1 MESEKRI
8 GDIISLV
15 KVLGKSI
22 PPYKT
27 EKEIRETLER
37 FPNVYSDWI
46 EVGRSN
52 EMIFEIRQRKTKKW
66 QMLGIQEIALKIQA
80 RKYNLDGENFR
91 EMEEMEL
98 EELIR
103 GIRTVSGEIEIRT
116 LEMGIIK
123 PKETK
128 KRNKKWKEKLFA
140 DEIEELII
148 DLDKYF
154 EERDEEDELNTLIYD
169 SMKISHKQIQN
180 NLKMLE
186 EIEDAEKYIRLKER
200 IDIENK
206 KLKVS
211 MLEML
216 SELE

>member
-52 EMIFEIRQRKTKKW
+52 EMIFEIRQRKTRKW

-98 EELIR
+98 EELIK

-116 LEMGIIK
+116 LEMRIIK

-128 KRNKKWKEKLFA
+128 KRNKKWKQKLFA

>member
-98 EELIR
+98 EELIK